1 MTLSITTIWDESIA
15 FIQRELHLLLPL
27 SLATLALGSAGVDI
41 ANGLVKQTDSSGI
54 KLVADLVV
62 LASLTLSLIGQLA
75 ITALT
80 LSSGMSVGEALRRG
94 AARFP
99 KLLAIGALVGV
110 AIIAVALPLVMGL
123 SKQGYD
129 LTAEIPQLP
138 AWANIYLLGIVAL
151 LMWLSARLLPLIG
164 SLVDKNPPV
173 FAAIAGSFAL
183 TKGNFAKLLAVFL
196 LYLVVALVTT
206 SAATSV
212 VGIIFG
218 FLGKALGVELLG
230 KVMAALAGGMVSAAL
245 GLVSTVFA
253 TKVYQKLAAPV

>member
-1 MTLSITTIWDESIA
+1 MTLSITSIWDESIA

-27 SLATLALGSAGVDI
+27 SLATLAVGSASVDI
-41 ANGLVKQTDSSGI
+41 ANGLVKPSSDSGV
-54 KLVADLVV
+54 KLFADLVV
-62 LASLTLSLIGQLA
+62 LAALTLSLIGQLA

-80 LSSGMSVGEALRRG
+80 LSNGMSVGEALRRG

-99 KLLAIGALVGV
+99 KLLAIGAVLGIVIF
-110 AIIAVALPLVMGL
+110 ALALPLAIGL

-129 LTAEIPQLP
+129 FASEIPQLP
-138 AWANIYLLGIVAL
+138 TWANIYLLGIAAL
-151 LMWLSARLLPLIG
+151 LMWLSARALPLIG
-164 SLVDKNPPV
+164 VVVDRNPPV
-173 FAAIAGSFAL
+173 FAAIAISLTL

-196 LYLVVALVTT
+196 LYLAVALVTT

-212 VGIIFG
+212 TGIIFG
-218 FLGKALGVELLG
+218 FLGNALGVELLG

-253 TKVYQKLAAPV
+253 TKLYQKLAAPA